1 MIKTIDI
8 VRLFGRFNYYIAT
21 KSDGITIITG
31 PNGFGKST
39 ILQIINALSN
49 SNLAFFANWIFKSC
63 L

>member
-49 SNLAFFANWIFKSC
+49 SNLAFF
-63 L
+63 